1 MKRSKLEKR
10 AKSNRL
16 KIVPFGSLGWTQ
28 SRDELT
34 LAQASETDFQRRKKG
49 HILGVGKQSEWKKEE
64 NYLLLASQAGTFEVV
79 QTPESPKAKY
89 LKPAIQAVKFKDKK

>member
-1 MKRSKLEKR
+1 MKGSKLEKR

-49 HILGVGKQSEWKKEE
+49 HILGVGKQSEWRNKRKITSCWRVRPAPLRSSK
-64 NYLLLASQAGTFEVV
+64 LLNPLGQNILN
-79 QTPESPKAKY
+79 QQ
-89 LKPAIQAVKFKDKK
+89 LKQR